1 MSVVHHGV
9 RNGEKIIELF
19 GGDAK
24 KKIYLYWSRGGIFGM
39 SHCCFFLIY
48 TYILL
53 VSHPL
58 LKRCTPGTKRK
69 EVGNRPFPNY
79 LWPLFQSESW
89 CSSFHMK
96 ISFHSHANEN

>member
-24 KKIYLYWSRGGIFGM
+24 NKIYLYWSRGGIFGM

-48 TYILL
+48 THIFCLFRTL
-53 VSHPL
+53 SLNVVL
-58 LKRCTPGTKRK
+58 RA
-69 EVGNRPFPNY
+69 PN
-79 LWPLFQSESW
+79 E
-89 CSSFHMK
+89 K
-96 ISFHSHANEN
+96 K